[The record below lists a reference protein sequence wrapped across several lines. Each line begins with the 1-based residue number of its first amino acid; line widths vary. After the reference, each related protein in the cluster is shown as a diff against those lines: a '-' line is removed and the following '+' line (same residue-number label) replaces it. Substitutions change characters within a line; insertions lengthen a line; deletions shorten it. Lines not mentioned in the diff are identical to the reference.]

1 METGVSSARA
11 LLAKNPAQLFGR
23 TPCRRKGTDRL
34 RSKMGQNVQRSAE
47 GSVKIG
53 RRGSRPG
60 EFQEYYARHLRYT
73 AGTETRY
80 APSIISAKPIHQR
93 LAKGLVIG
101 MRFHSAAVI
110 RLADAKPVQLGH
122 TIKADGRWRLF
133 VFAPAEDPVAPASS
147 FTALC
152 QFLAGSRQS
161 PVRRY
166 TPKGADIDAV
176 IDVRAIFQQGH
187 RELAIE

>member
-1 METGVSSARA
+1 MFSARP
-11 LLAKNPAQLFGR
+11 KDPSKSDGEGVDPA
-23 TPCRRKGTDRL
+23 
-34 RSKMGQNVQRSAE
+34 
-47 GSVKIG
+47 
-53 RRGSRPG
+53 

-80 APSIISAKPIHQR
+80 APSIISAKPIHQH
-93 LAKGLVIG
+93 LAKELVIG

-133 VFAPAEDPVAPASS
+133 VFAAAEDPVAPASS

-152 QFLAGSRQS
+152 QFLAESRQS
-161 PVRRY
+161 PIRR
-166 TPKGADIDAV
+166 
-176 IDVRAIFQQGH
+176 
-187 RELAIE
+187 